1 MQVTETLSEGLK
13 RELKIIVGSEEIDR
27 RLTERLEEMRDTVQ
41 LKGFRKGKVP
51 INHLRRT
58 FAKRMMPELVENV
71 VQESTREA
79 LDQRK
84 ERPVVQPKLG
94 FGEDNKDLAEVMEG
108 GTDLAFTM
116 EFEVMPEIEAVEFSK
131 IELERPQ
138 AELKDADVDEALDRV
153 RADQKRFEPKKEGA
167 KAETGDRVTIDFI
180 GRIDGEPFDG
190 GSAEDAPLE
199 LGSGSFIP
207 GFEDQLVGIKAGEK
221 RDLDITFPDDYG
233 AEQLAGKQA
242 VFEVTA
248 KEVAAPVDVPADD
261 ELGKALG
268 FSDLDGLR
276 QALGRRCEEEFTAAS
291 RAKLKRQLLDKL
303 DELYKFDLP
312 PSLVESEFDG
322 IWTNVTGDL
331 DRANRSFEDEGTTEE
346 AAREDYRK
354 IAERRVR
361 LGLVLAEVSE
371 KNGIDVSS
379 EELNQALNER
389 TRQFPGHEQEV
400 IEYYRNNPQMMA
412 ELRSPLL
419 EEKVVDFVLELAEV
433 TDKTVTREELFA
445 EDDGHDHDHDHD
457 DEEKPAS
464 KAKAKTKSKSKA
476 GAEEPAAEKPKR
488 KPRAKKSD

>member
-1 MQVTETLSEGLK
+1 MQVTETLSEGLR
-13 RELKIIVGSEEIDR
+13 RELKIVVDSDEIER
-27 RLTERLEEMRDTVQ
+27 RLTERLEEMHDTVQ

-116 EFEVMPEIEAVEFSK
+116 EFEIMPDIEWVEFSK

-138 AELKDADVDEALDRV
+138 AELQDADVDEALDKV
-153 RADQKRFEPKKEGA
+153 RADQKRFEPKEEGA
-167 KAETGDRVTIDFI
+167 KVKAEDGDRVTIDFI

-207 GFEDQLVGIKAGEK
+207 GFEEQLVGIAAGEK
-221 RDLDITFPDDYG
+221 RDLNITFPEDYG
-233 AEQLAGKQA
+233 AEPLAGKDA

-248 KEVAAPVDVPADD
+248 KEVAGPVEVPVDDK
-261 ELGKALG
+261 LGKALG
-268 FSDLDGLR
+268 FPDLAGLR
-276 QALGRRCEEEFTAAS
+276 QALSKRCEEEFASAS

-303 DELYKFDLP
+303 DELYRFDLP
-312 PSLVESEFDG
+312 SSLVDSEFDG
-322 IWTNVTGDL
+322 IWSNVTGDL
-331 DRANRSFEDEGTTEE
+331 ERASRTFEDEDTTEE
-346 AAREDYRK
+346 KAHEDYRK

-361 LGLVLAEVSE
+361 LGLVLDDVSK
-371 KNGIDVSS
+371 KNGITVST
-379 EELNQALNER
+379 EELNQALIER

-419 EEKVVDFVLELAEV
+419 EEKVIDFVLELAAV

-445 EDDGHDHDHDHD
+445 EEHDH
-457 DEEKPAS
+457 
-464 KAKAKTKSKSKA
+464 
-476 GAEEPAAEKPKR
+476 
-488 KPRAKKSD
+488 